1 MGWFWPRL
9 DLWSGF
15 SSVSSGAVCYVGH
28 SFAVFEASVLNFNTN
43 PLIGSENQ
51 CVVLFVFSS
60 QPVRTGADQHMR
72 PLQNH
77 SISECLFVFVVLS
90 NLVRRG
96 INEFICN
103 MSTSRLKWTLNI
115 RSGPVVNV

>member
-43 PLIGSENQ
+43 PLIAMKIS
-51 CVVLFVFSS
+51 VVLFGFSS
-60 QPVRTGADQHMR
+60 QPVRAGADQHPR

-90 NLVRRG
+90 NLVQRG

-103 MSTSRLKWTLNI
+103 MSTSRLNWTLNI
-115 RSGPVVNV
+115 RSGPAVNV